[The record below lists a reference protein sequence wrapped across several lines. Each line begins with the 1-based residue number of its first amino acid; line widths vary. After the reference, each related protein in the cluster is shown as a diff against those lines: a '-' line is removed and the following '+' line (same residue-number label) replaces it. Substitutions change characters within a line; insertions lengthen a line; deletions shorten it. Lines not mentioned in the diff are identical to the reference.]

1 MLHDAE
7 TPEGRAAFDRPFDV
21 CIIGAGPA
29 GERGSRSPAG
39 SPPAASQSR

>member
-21 CIIGAGPA
+21 CIIGAGP
-29 GERGSRSPAG
+29 GGSRSPAG
-39 SPPAASQSR
+39 SPPTASTSR